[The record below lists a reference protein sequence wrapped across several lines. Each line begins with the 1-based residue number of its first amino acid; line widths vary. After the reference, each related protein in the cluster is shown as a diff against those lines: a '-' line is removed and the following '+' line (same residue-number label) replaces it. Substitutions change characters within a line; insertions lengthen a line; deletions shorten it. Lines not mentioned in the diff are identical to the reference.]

1 MGRKRSGTIP
11 NLPPRSGSTYCARQ
25 QRVPFRP
32 SSSNGPRPPPARK
45 QRRSR
50 MSSHETRT
58 AFKDSGRIV
67 IVGASLAGLTAAEI
81 LRAEGFTGHLT
92 LIGDEPSL
100 PYDRPP
106 LSKAVLSG
114 WFPAE
119 HTQLPRL
126 ATRSDVEWQLGVAA
140 TSLDL
145 SQKQVILADGRS
157 IDYDRLLIATGTR
170 ARPWFNEAEAN
181 LDGVL
186 TLRGRD
192 DARQLRAR
200 LVAKPQRVLIIG
212 GGFTGSE
219 IASACCELGLPVTLT
234 ERGAAPLVGALGG
247 VIAERVARLQRQH
260 GVDLRCQVTVTSLE
274 GDAQGR
280 LCRAHLS
287 DGSTIDTEVAV
298 VAQGAIRNTEWL
310 RDSGLAAGT
319 FGVGCDAGC
328 RAFAINAIV
337 TDDVFV
343 AGDVARFPHPL
354 YDYQFLALEHWG
366 NAVEQ
371 ASVAA
376 HNMICAPAER
386 RPHVA
391 VPAFW
396 SSQFGV
402 NIKSVGVPSAAEEV
416 VITQG
421 ELADACFVAAYGKA
435 GQLVAA
441 VTFNHAKWV
450 EFYQR
455 LIEQAAPFPPK
466 IPAADQPAPRSPVP
480 AAFPDPRVPTYDA
493 TVILT
498 GYDPNE
504 RQVQWIPRHHAT

>member
-1 MGRKRSGTIP
+1 MH
-11 NLPPRSGSTYCARQ
+11 
-25 QRVPFRP
+25 
-32 SSSNGPRPPPARK
+32 SNGTGAV
-45 QRRSR
+45 
-50 MSSHETRT
+50 
-58 AFKDSGRIV
+58 FKDSGRIV
-67 IVGASLAGLTAAEI
+67 IVGASLAGLSAAET
-81 LRAEGFTGHLT
+81 LHAEGFRGPLT

-106 LSKAVLSG
+106 LSKSVLTG
-114 WFPAE
+114 WVPAE
-119 HTQLPRL
+119 HTMLPQRETL
-126 ATRSDVEWQLGVAA
+126 ADVEWRLGVAA
-140 TSLDL
+140 VGLDL
-145 SQKQVILADGRS
+145 PAKQVRLADGHTVAF
-157 IDYDRLLIATGTR
+157 DRLLIATGTR
-170 ARPWFNEAEAN
+170 ARPWPNQAEAE
-181 LDGVL
+181 LEGVF
-186 TLRGRD
+186 TVHGRD
-192 DARQLRAR
+192 DAKLLQQR
-200 LVAKPQRVLIIG
+200 LAAKPRRVLVIG

-219 IASACCELGLPVTLT
+219 IASACCELGLPVTVV

-247 VIAERVARLQRQH
+247 VIAERVALLQRQH
-260 GVDLRCQVTVTSLE
+260 GVDLRCQMTVTSLE

-280 LCRAHLS
+280 LRRAQLS
-287 DGSTIDTEVAV
+287 DGSALDTEVAV
-298 VAQGAIRNTEWL
+298 VAQGAMRNTEWL

-337 TDDVFV
+337 TDDIFV

-371 ASVAA
+371 ATVAA
-376 HNMICAPAER
+376 HNMVCAPAER

-421 ELADACFVAAYGKA
+421 SLDDACFVAAYGKA

-441 VTFNHAKWV
+441 VTFDHARWL

-466 IPAADQPAPRSPVP
+466 ISVADQPTPRSPVP

-498 GYDPNE
+498 GHDPNE
-504 RQVQWIPRHHAT
+504 RRVQWIPRHHAP

>member
-1 MGRKRSGTIP
+1 MRSHGT
-11 NLPPRSGSTYCARQ
+11 RA
-25 QRVPFRP
+25 
-32 SSSNGPRPPPARK
+32 
-45 QRRSR
+45 
-50 MSSHETRT
+50 

-67 IVGASLAGLTAAEI
+67 IVGASLAGLSAAET
-81 LRAEGFTGHLT
+81 LRAEGFSGPLT
-92 LIGDEPSL
+92 VIGDEPYL

-106 LSKAVLSG
+106 LSKAVLTG
-114 WFPAE
+114 WVPAE
-119 HTQLPRL
+119 QTQLPRRETL
-126 ATRSDVEWQLGVAA
+126 AEVEWRLDVAA
-140 TSLDL
+140 TGLNL
-145 SQKQVILADGRS
+145 SQKQVILADGHS
-157 IDYDRLLIATGTR
+157 IEYDRLLIATGTR
-170 ARPWFNEAEAN
+170 ARPWFNEAEAQ

-200 LVAKPQRVLIIG
+200 LLAKPRRVLIIG

-219 IASACCELGLPVTLT
+219 IASACRELGLPVTVT
-234 ERGAAPLVGALGG
+234 ERGTAPLVGALGG
-247 VIAERVARLQRQH
+247 TIAQRMARLQREV
-260 GVDLRCQVTVTSLE
+260 GVDLRTQVTVTSLE

-280 LCRAHLS
+280 LRRAHLS
-287 DGSTIDTEVAV
+287 DGSTLETEVVV
-298 VAQGAIRNTEWL
+298 VALGAVRNTEWL
-310 RDSGLAAGT
+310 RDSGLAVGT
-319 FGVGCDAGC
+319 FGVACDAGC
-328 RAFAINAIV
+328 RAFDINAIV

-354 YDYQFLALEHWG
+354 YDYQFLSLEHWG

-376 HNMICAPAER
+376 HNMVCAPAER

-402 NIKSVGVPSAAEEV
+402 QIKSVGVPSAAEEV

-421 ELADACFVAAYGKA
+421 ELAEASFVAAYGKA

-441 VTFNHAKWV
+441 VTFNHIRWL

-455 LIEQAAPFPPK
+455 LIEQAAPFPPTMHGVE
-466 IPAADQPAPRSPVP
+466 QPAQISPIP
-480 AAFPDPRVPTYDA
+480 AAFPDPRVPTHDA

-498 GYDPNE
+498 GHDPNE
-504 RQVQWIPRHHAT
+504 RRVQWIPRHHTT